1 MKILVVLFSL
11 LALSSCAQHAYNG
24 PKKDK
29 SRIAKVVNNADAV
42 LILAVDGKKPPKKIL
57 YEKEFHAYLEPAVH
71 RFTIKHSMTNYIP
84 IPGGGLLGLASSNE
98 KIEDICFELKA
109 GESYFIGSNVKTQ
122 EPIVERNI
130 AFAKWEPV
138 TLLNCE

>member
-1 MKILVVLFSL
+1 MKILLVFVSL
-11 LALSSCAQHAYNG
+11 LSLCSCAQHAYDG

-29 SRIAKVVNNADAV
+29 SQVAKVTNNADAV

-71 RFTIKHSMTNYIP
+71 RFTIKHSLTSYIP
-84 IPGGGLLGLASSNE
+84 IPGGGLLGLASSNA
-98 KIEDICFELKA
+98 KVEDICFELKA

-130 AFAKWEPV
+130 SFASWEPV
-138 TLLNCE
+138 TLLSCD